1 MRASADHVAFV
12 AALDAARDAKNAA
25 ADAGD
30 WVAAGIAALRYRDL
44 IDGIEVVA

>member
-1 MRASADHVAFV
+1 MRASADHVAYV
-12 AALDAARDAKNAA
+12 AALDAARAEKNAA

-44 IDGIEVVA
+44 LDGIEVGA